1 VPTVLRRLSVVS
13 VLLWV
18 GLWVLP
24 NTSAR
29 AADGVSIRTNDSSK
43 RLVAGQRARLVAQVP
58 GRSYCR
64 MRLTHR
70 GAPTASSSARKAA
83 AGIAR
88 FTWRVG
94 RKVANGRWRA
104 TVSCAS
110 NPRSLARGNGRSA
123 AITVR
128 ATRGGRHGAAVRG
141 RVGVVFLI
149 SAEEGEGRGA
159 GAASYQ
165 RRGTLLIR
173 GAEWLSG
180 LGVDVFSNG
189 NPNVDGY
196 GGAYQCVELVKR
208 LLKARGWSTPFTG
221 NANQYLDHAPAEFFD
236 KHRGGDGYRPVP
248 GDILVWGG
256 GVGGWGHVAI
266 VEGVN
271 GGSVYFVEQNASAT
285 GRGSLPIDAAGNVS
299 KRGSATSFF
308 IGTLHAK
315 KNTLGQPAPVPSGPK
330 PSDYAGHIVQWDG
343 DRAGQK
349 TAWLV
354 GPDLKRRWI
363 PTTEIYGCLK
373 DAGHPGPDVLSAQM
387 LDQLPDLNGE
397 WATCTRPAATP
408 TPKPTTPTAPTP
420 TPTPTAPPTTTTPV
434 PQPWVTLAKGA
445 SAQGRSGCA
454 SAACKMMVVSFGN
467 FSPGPHTVTCRASH
481 GDEGG
486 WISYTRSGS
495 SDSYAYCYYG
505 YTGRSVWVTVDGVRS
520 NTVVW

>member
-1 VPTVLRRLSVVS
+1 MPTVLRRPSVVC
-13 VLLWV
+13 VLLGV
-18 GLWVLP
+18 GFLV
-24 NTSAR
+24 TSAAPAR

-43 RLVAGQRARLVAQVP
+43 RLVASKRARLVAEVP
-58 GRSYCR
+58 GRTYCR
-64 MRLTHR
+64 LRLTHA
-70 GAPTASSSARKAA
+70 GAPTASSSVRKAV

-94 RKVANGRWRA
+94 GGVANGRWKA

-123 AITVR
+123 TITLR
-128 ATRGGRHGAAVRG
+128 ATHGGRHGRAVRG

-149 SAEEGEGRGA
+149 APEEADGRGA
-159 GAASYQ
+159 GAATYQ
-165 RRGTLLIR
+165 RKGTLLIR
-173 GAEWLSG
+173 GGDWLSG
-180 LGVDVFSNG
+180 QGVDVFSNG

-196 GGAYQCVELVKR
+196 SGVYQCVELVKR
-208 LLKARGWSTPFTG
+208 LLKARGWSTPFYG
-221 NANQYLDHAPAEFFD
+221 DAHQYLDHAPGEFFD

-248 GDILVWGG
+248 GDVLVWGG
-256 GVGGWGHVAI
+256 GLGGWGHVAI

-271 GGSVYFVEQNASAT
+271 GGSVFFVEQNASAT
-285 GRGSLPIDAAGNVS
+285 GRGSLPIDAAGNVA
-299 KRGSATSFF
+299 KRGSASSYF

-315 KNTLGQPAPVPSGPK
+315 KNTLGQAPPAPTGPK

-349 TAWLV
+349 AAWLV

-373 DAGHPGPDVLSAQM
+373 DAGHPGPDVLSGAM

-397 WATCTRPAATP
+397 WATCTRPTPTVTP
-408 TPKPTTPTAPTP
+408 TPSTPTPVTPTVTP
-420 TPTPTAPPTTTTPV
+420 TPTPPTTPV
-434 PQPWVTLAKGA
+434 PQPWVNLAKGA
-445 SAQGRSGCA
+445 SAQGRSGCS

-467 FSPGPHTVTCRASH
+467 FSPGPHTVTCRAGN

-505 YTGRSVWVTVDGVRS
+505 YPGRSVWVTVDGIGS